1 MPQTT
6 VVMATFNNSATIEGS
21 VQSVIDQTTADWE
34 LIIVDDASTD
44 ETAGKTAALAESD
57 ERIRVI
63 RLPQNSGSAVAR
75 NAALAAATGRFIAV
89 LDADDLCMPARL
101 EKQAKLLEADD
112 DLVAVASQLA
122 EFGDWGGP
130 ETAKWPVDSTAI
142 EERQKS
148 YRMPLPHPSTMFRAD
163 SIKKVGGYDET
174 CRRAQDYAL
183 FLKLGT
189 AKMTC
194 IPEVLV
200 HYRTERPISLGYVR
214 RNAKYAALALRRH
227 RLLEEGAALED
238 LPTEVSRSVKGEV
251 GAIKSWVVRS
261 GRERGILR

>member
-1 MPQTT
+1 
-6 VVMATFNNSATIEGS
+6 MATFNNSSTIEGS
-21 VQSVIDQTTADWE
+21 VRSVINQTTEDWE

-44 ETAGKTAALAESD
+44 NTARKTDALAESD

-75 NAALAAATGRFIAV
+75 NAALAKATGRFIAV
-89 LDADDLCMPARL
+89 LDADDLCMPTRL
-101 EKQAKLLEADD
+101 EKQANILEADS

-122 EFGDWGGP
+122 EFGEWGGP
-130 ETAKWPVDSTAI
+130 EVAGWPVDSAVI
-142 EERQKS
+142 EKRQKS

-163 SIKKVGGYDET
+163 AINKVGGYDET

-183 FLKLGT
+183 FLKLGR
-189 AKMTC
+189 AKMSC
-194 IPEVLV
+194 LPEVLV

-214 RNAKYAALALRRH
+214 RNAKYADLALKRH
-227 RLLEEGAALED
+227 RLLEEGTAIED
-238 LPTEVSRSVKGEV
+238 LPTEVGRSVKGEI
-251 GAIKSWVVRS
+251 GALKSWVVRS